1 MSFPKILMPY
11 LVQNGL
17 SIHSD
22 RIFGGIERFKK
33 LVYDNIPNV
42 IPVEITKQERK
53 NRTGS
58 GIFRFEL
65 LQNDPDIIFIND
77 MSKILGSDLIDY
89 GRPTVWLCHE
99 PLERTIMMV
108 EMVKRFNEFTNKGG
122 HLYFVSQNQH
132 EFYDANCKRITGSYI
147 KGVKGYINSACV
159 IGNEQVYMKDREF
172 DAVTVG
178 RTLSSKDPFWI
189 HKKLEHTNLSSAV
202 ITGDTISSKKQKEK
216 KYFEKN
222 QKWQKPQYTFRGL
235 PHKETLLT
243 MSKGGVYVSTCT
255 FESWGITALE
265 ALSCG
270 LPLILVTDV
279 SGKHSSMSIPAS
291 SNHYKNIPKT
301 IESKEL
307 KYIITEMNEISLT
320 DRQNIAKM
328 TQEKHS
334 LSKFK
339 DTMNKVFKDAL

>member
-1 MSFPKILMPY
+1 MPY

-33 LVYDNIPNV
+33 LVYDNIDNV
-42 IPVEITKQERK
+42 IPVEITKEQRK
-53 NRTGS
+53 NRTGT
-58 GIFRFEL
+58 GVFHFEMW
-65 LQNDPDIIFIND
+65 QNQPDIIFIND
-77 MSKILGSDLIDY
+77 MSKVYGSDLMRY
-89 GRPTVWLCHE
+89 ELPMVWLCHE

-108 EMVKRFNEFTNKGG
+108 EMIKRFNDFTNAGG

-132 EFYDANCKRITGSYI
+132 EFYDANCKRLTGSSI

-159 IGNEQVYMKDREF
+159 TGNEQVYMNDREF

-178 RTLSSKDPFWI
+178 RTLSSKDPFWV
-189 HKKLEHTNLSSAV
+189 HRKLQNTSLSSAV
-202 ITGDTISSKKQKEK
+202 ITGDVNSSKKDKEK
-216 KYFEKN
+216 EYFEVN
-222 QKWQKPQYTFRGL
+222 QKWQSPQHTFRGL
-235 PHKETLLT
+235 THKDTLHT

-265 ALSCG
+265 ALSHG
-270 LPLILVTDV
+270 LPLLLVTDTT
-279 SGKHSSMSIPAS
+279 GKHSSTTIATS
-291 SNHYKNIPKT
+291 SNHYRNISKAVKSNE
-301 IESKEL
+301 IEG
-307 KYIITEMNEISLT
+307 IIKEMNEISLT

-334 LSKFK
+334 LEKFK
-339 DTMNKVFKDAL
+339 ETLNKVFRDVL